1 MFAVGLLV
9 CSVFIYSILS
19 GLFNI
24 VLFREVFFFFVSS
37 VLSFFKVYLDSP
49 CGDAANNGL

>member
-9 CSVFIYSILS
+9 CSVFIDSILS
-19 GLFNI
+19 GLFDI
-24 VLFREVFFFFVSS
+24 VLFREVYFFVSS

-49 CGDAANNGL
+49 CGDAAINGL